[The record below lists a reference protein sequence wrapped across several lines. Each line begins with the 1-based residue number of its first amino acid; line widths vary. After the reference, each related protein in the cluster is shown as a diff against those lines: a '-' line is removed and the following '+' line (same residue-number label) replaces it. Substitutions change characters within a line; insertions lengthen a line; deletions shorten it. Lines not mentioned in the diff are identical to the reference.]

1 MSLLPSR
8 TTSSN
13 TNNVSAGSVIAD
25 LKKGDPT
32 KRNDFVWNHQERFY
46 AIAFLAT
53 DDANAA
59 TDLTISAFQNVF
71 SQLKSINTK
80 QFTDGVWDWLVG
92 FIVDSCADWHSI
104 NSAPV
109 SRDPRTDP
117 STDGSSQMDWE
128 TTIILGSQRVKRCIS
143 SLPQEQQKVF
153 LLRHNFNLSYEQI
166 AIVINQAPEDVMAWL
181 FRARVQ
187 IVKCLGRG

>member
-1 MSLLPSR
+1 M
-8 TTSSN
+8 
-13 TNNVSAGSVIAD
+13 
-25 LKKGDPT
+25 KKGDPT

>member
-13 TNNVSAGSVIAD
+13 SNNVSAASVIAD
-25 LKKGDPT
+25 LKKGDPA

-46 AIAFLAT
+46 AIAYLAT

-80 QFTDGVWDWLVG
+80 QFTDGIWDWLVG

-128 TTIILGSQRVKRCIS
+128 TTIILGSQRVKRCIA